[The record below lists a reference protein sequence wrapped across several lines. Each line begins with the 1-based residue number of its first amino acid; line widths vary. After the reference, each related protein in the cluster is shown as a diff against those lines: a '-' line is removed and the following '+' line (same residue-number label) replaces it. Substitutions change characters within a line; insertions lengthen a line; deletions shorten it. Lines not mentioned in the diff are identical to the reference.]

1 VIRNF
6 AAGLITP
13 TYLIKEKRMR
23 WEHLTSR
30 LPIALSIVLLS
41 ILVLSL
47 AGALAL
53 AQQGA
58 APGPGAQETPAAR
71 GGRGGPLPPATEP
84 RPPQNDNYTN
94 RHKSFLEIAQKG
106 DTQLLWVGDSITD
119 LWDDRA
125 LDTWNKYFGPMK
137 PANFGISGDTTQ
149 GVLWR
154 MQNGELDGFKSK
166 LIILML
172 GTNNINRNDND
183 DIVRGDAAIIQEFRK
198 HQPQAKVLVLGIF
211 PRGGPADNPFRAQ
224 IKDINS
230 KLAKLA
236 DNKQVFYMD
245 IGDKFLAPDGTLT
258 AEIMN
263 DFLHPTA
270 KGYQIWADATID
282 KIKELMK

>member
-1 VIRNF
+1 MHWKLFR
-6 AAGLITP
+6 
-13 TYLIKEKRMR
+13 
-23 WEHLTSR
+23 SR
-30 LPIALSIVLLS
+30 LPFTASIVLIS
-41 ILVLSL
+41 IVALLV
-47 AGALAL
+47 AGAFTL

-58 APGPGAQETPAAR
+58 APGQAAPGAAAAR

-84 RPPQNDNYTN
+84 RPPQNDNYAN
-94 RHKSFLEIAQKG
+94 RHKGFVDIAQKG

-119 LWDDRA
+119 LWANRA
-125 LDTWNKYFGPMK
+125 KDIWDKYFGPMK

-154 MQNGELDGFKSK
+154 MQNGELDGFRAK

-183 DIVRGDAAIIQEFRK
+183 DIVRGDRAIIEEFKK
-198 HQPQAKVLVLGIF
+198 HQPQAKVLLLGIF
-211 PRGGPADNPFRAQ
+211 PRGGPPDNPYRAQ

-230 KLAKLA
+230 KLEKLA
-236 DNKQVFYMD
+236 DNKQFFYVD
-245 IGDKFLAPDGTLT
+245 IADKFLTPDGTLT
-258 AEIMN
+258 AEVMN

-270 KGYQIWADATID
+270 KGYQIWADATIG